1 MLSSAQKFKLDR
13 LASKINLERN
23 PICMQCCSKADQVH
37 HLVGRANLSVRW
49 DRRNLISMCFK
60 CHREVHDS
68 PEAEIELTN
77 KYLDINGSTALDELL
92 ADSRRIAKGLN
103 YKGIL
108 KGL

>member
-1 MLSSAQKFKLDR
+1 
-13 LASKINLERN
+13 
-23 PICMQCCSKADQVH
+23 
-37 HLVGRANLSVRW
+37 
-49 DRRNLISMCFK
+49 MCFK

-77 KYLDINGSTALDELL
+77 KEMDINGAIALDELL